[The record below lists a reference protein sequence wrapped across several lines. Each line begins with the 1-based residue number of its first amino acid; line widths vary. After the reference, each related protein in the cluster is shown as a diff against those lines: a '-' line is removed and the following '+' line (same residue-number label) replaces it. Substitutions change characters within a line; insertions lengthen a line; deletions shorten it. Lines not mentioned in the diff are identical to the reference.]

1 MSDLLERL
9 TNSRRVEPKRIDPRF
24 SRKTRLITVTVH
36 IDEIPIDASVSVGK
50 LDKAIDRV
58 CALSDGS
65 GPLQRLFE
73 ELLHARQKYGH
84 IIEGKKKRR
93 GRQSGRQGVS
103 YDLQYAAAWTYCF
116 IRYQW
121 KRPKKN

>member
-1 MSDLLERL
+1 MPNLLEKL
-9 TNSRRVEPKRIDPRF
+9 TNSRRVEPERLEPRF

-36 IDEIPIDASVSVGK
+36 IDEIPIEFSILIRR
-50 LDKAIDRV
+50 LDKAIDRA
-58 CALSDGS
+58 CSYADGS

-84 IIEGKKKRR
+84 IIDGNKKRR
-93 GRQSGRQGVS
+93 GSQSGRQGVS